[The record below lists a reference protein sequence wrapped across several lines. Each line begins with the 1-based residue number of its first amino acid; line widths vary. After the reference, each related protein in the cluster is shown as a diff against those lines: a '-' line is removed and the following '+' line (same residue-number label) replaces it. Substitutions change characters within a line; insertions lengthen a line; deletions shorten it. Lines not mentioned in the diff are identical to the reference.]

1 MATRLPRSLIQF
13 IDECVPTYQAAEV
26 LLFFAAHPDGDF
38 SAEDVVVAMRPAIVT
53 VRVVKECTSLFVNKG
68 LIRQAHGR
76 YRYSP
81 STAALER
88 GIRELAHAYNEKPVT
103 LIRAIYRVA
112 DSKFQAFG
120 DSLKV
125 REP

>member
-1 MATRLPRSLIQF
+1 MMATGLPRSLVQF

-26 LLFFAAHPDGDF
+26 LLFFAAHPDADF

-53 VRVVKECTSLFVNKG
+53 VRVVKECTSLFVDKG
-68 LIRQAHGR
+68 LIRRAHAR

-81 STAALER
+81 STETLER

-103 LIRAIYRVA
+103 LIRAIYRIA
-112 DSKFQAFG
+112 DSKFQTFG
-120 DSLKV
+120 DS
-125 REP
+125 